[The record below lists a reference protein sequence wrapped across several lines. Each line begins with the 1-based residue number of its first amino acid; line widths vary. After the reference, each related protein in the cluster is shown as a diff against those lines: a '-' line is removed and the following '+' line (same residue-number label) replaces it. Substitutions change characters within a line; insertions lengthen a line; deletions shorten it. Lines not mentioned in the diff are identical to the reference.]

1 MYITWDEFFN
11 FCTFVMTMLMFVLEM
26 NHWNNKKK

>member
-11 FCTFVMTMLMFVLEM
+11 FCTFVLSMLTFILEM
-26 NHWNNKKK
+26 DNHNKKK